1 MKTMKRILAFLLA
14 FAMVVSGAYIVKP
27 EGSEAKAETTS
38 TTSVDDSQGA
48 TVEPGMLTVKVQSGK
63 TEDGSVKALRFI
75 TSVNS
80 LLYKEVG
87 FVIDDGES
95 EPIVWAAKDNT
106 VFKRIQSS
114 TEESYLSY
122 TFSPKV
128 VDTSAEYFATGKLNV
143 TGKEST
149 LYTVT
154 AYVVTLENET
164 VYGTSRCV
172 SYEDATTTTY
182 TNMSFVSSKV
192 PTTEEL
198 AVTYGSANT
207 EATATVID
215 SEPNANGD
223 GTYNVHVRVPVN
235 PKTLPSA
242 TQFTFGE
249 DGSTIYRNLYSTA
262 SGMTG
267 DSTWYNLYKDTSDE
281 FVIANLT
288 DLYGFEDLVDGKTI
302 FTGKTVYLV
311 SDITVNTVDV
321 VEAAGTGVDNWPLIG
336 GQGDTSA
343 FNGVFD
349 GQNHIISGISCNYGS
364 SNNVGMFRWTGKD
377 STLKNFRMENCWVW
391 VQGAKITDD
400 DNGFRSRVGSVVGY
414 CQGSIENVYSDAT
427 IEVGNERFTKIG
439 GFAGEVAD
447 SKDGIKITGCQFA
460 GQINFKTANN
470 AYVGGIAGD
479 LSKGSFE
486 VRDCYNTG
494 TISNTTATESKQFV
508 GGIMGGVGDS
518 DTASNTIA
526 LIVSN
531 CLNDG
536 AIQMNLNTSVGSII
550 GAIHNGGTDRTIN
563 IYNNYATTTGSS
575 YTPEGA
581 EEALSYLGVA
591 DGYKGDNVTMKNNIV
606 MSSADNTLTGLEG
619 YRHLGRAWAAV
630 TGALPVLENFKDLTT
645 ATLVDTTDALC
656 YDTSWYY
663 EDDTTVE
670 GYQID
675 NEDEFYGFAP
685 IVNGGV
691 TFSGATI
698 TLGDNMNLNPGWSAE
713 LDSESTGALKGDAPV
728 NEWTPIGDYNN
739 KFLGN
744 LDGRGKTIS
753 GLYVDTNTQYAG
765 LFGYAGDAGEGSVK
779 NIQMI
784 NGYVKG
790 KCTSGDLQA
799 GSVAGA
805 FGGSTIGNI
814 YSEAYIVG
822 EATTGKLVEIGG
834 LVGRLNGSGNH
845 RIDTCWFAGNV
856 IQPTVISKAGS
867 ILGGIAARSNAGTNT
882 IINCLNTGNVL
893 NYFDK
898 TSASGTENKNLLVKM
913 GGILGTQTSSGDIT
927 INKCLNL
934 GTVCALNH
942 QFTGTTSERGAGPI
956 VGTFS
961 TDVIVNNTLW
971 INVEHFDDKK
981 NDDLCYG
988 CDSAGNVEDK
998 IANGSITLD
1007 ANSKQYADEN
1017 ALITAVKAQEAA
1029 ALVLDFS
1036 NTGEW
1041 TSVTINDN
1049 GTAVDMTPILKDF
1062 ATWWLNYK
1070 GLQLYS
1076 E

>member
-235 PKTLPSA
+235 PTTLPSA

-262 SGMTG
+262 SGTTG
-267 DSTWYNLYKDTSDE
+267 DSTWYELYKNTSDE

-311 SDITVNTVDV
+311 SDITVNAVDV
-321 VEAAGTGVDNWPLIG
+321 VEAAGTEVDNWPLIG

-349 GQNHIISGISCNYGS
+349 GQNHAISGISCKYGS
-364 SNNVGMFRWTGKD
+364 SDNIGMFRWTGKD

-427 IEVGNERFTKIG
+427 IEVGNERFTRIG

-486 VRDCYNTG
+486 IRDCNNTG
-494 TISNTTATESKQFV
+494 TLSNATATESKQFV
-508 GGIMGGVGDS
+508 GGIIGGVGDD

-563 IYNNYATTTGSS
+563 IYNNYATTIGSS
-575 YTPEGA
+575 YTPEET

-619 YRHLGRAWAAV
+619 YRHLGRAWVAV

-670 GYQID
+670 GYQIQ
-675 NEDEFYGFAP
+675 NEDEFYGFMSLAD
-685 IVNGGV
+685 GGK
-691 TFSGATI
+691 TFSGNTI
-698 TLGDNMNLNPGWSAE
+698 NLTRDIKMNSNSFNAKAE
-713 LDSESTGALKGDAPV
+713 TVTAPV
-728 NEWTPIGDYNN
+728 NTWTPIE
-739 KFLGN
+739 KFAGIFDGGGYSIDGIYGN
-744 LDGRGKTIS
+744 YIGLASTSTEAS
-753 GLYVDTNTQYAG
+753 GLFGTTALGCTIRNFKLINSYFNCEPANYNSTTTQYASM
-765 LFGYAGDAGEGSVK
+765 GSV
-779 NIQMI
+779 
-784 NGYVKG
+784 
-790 KCTSGDLQA
+790 
-799 GSVAGA
+799 
-805 FGGSTIGNI
+805 
-814 YSEAYIVG
+814 VG
-822 EATTGKLVEIGG
+822 ELRGTLEKVYSDAVLVSTGQRVGG
-834 LVGRLNGSGNH
+834 LIGVTNGVKDSDGDVTTRQVKN
-845 RIDTCWFAGNV
+845 CWFDGK
-856 IQPTVISKAGS
+856 ISVSGTNGRFV
-867 ILGGIAARSNAGTNT
+867 GGISGIVMQGGAVYT
-882 IINCLNTGNVL
+882 NCL
-893 NYFDK
+893 F
-898 TSASGTENKNLLVKM
+898 SGTIESSCEGTSWNM
-913 GGILGTQTSSGDIT
+913 GGIVGQENAVSNIVFR
-927 INKCLNL
+927 NCL
-934 GTVCALNH
+934 V
-942 QFTGTTSERGAGPI
+942 TGTMPNRTTGINTTGSIMGYLGKSGSVLTMENTFATEECFKFKGTTARS
-956 VGTFS
+956 VGTFHASS
-961 TDVIVNNTLW
+961 THTGITNASGLVAKANMLGGKADDSDSDIAGLFTVATDETEVKWTTLT
-971 INVEHFDDKK
+971 VQGE
-981 NDDLCYG
+981 
-988 CDSAGNVEDK
+988 AGE
-998 IANGSITLD
+998 
-1007 ANSKQYADEN
+1007 
-1017 ALITAVKAQEAA
+1017 
-1029 ALVLDFS
+1029 
-1036 NTGEW
+1036 
-1041 TSVTINDN
+1041 
-1049 GTAVDMTPILKDF
+1049 AVDMTPILKDF